1 MKRIGNLLFSVLT
14 LVGMFFG
21 QTAVFAQGSGL
32 QVSPVRTEE
41 TVGAGESVTF
51 EVQLNNVTSGTV
63 TAQPEIYDFEPKEDG
78 SPQIITNEENKNK
91 AVSIKSF
98 LSGLDK
104 TVLAPGE
111 KKSPKFTLTIP
122 KGQPAGA
129 YYGIII
135 FNALTGDQSQNQNA
149 GNGGQVSLSAGVG
162 HIVLVQV
169 PGEITDKMQLIN
181 VTAGRKDKSGKVAT
195 GSIFSAVPTQVQI
208 TLRNTGNSILKPFGN
223 ISVDKGGKQVA
234 NIQLNNADTKASLLP
249 NSNRVFTEELKD
261 LKGFGRFTI
270 TVNAAYGNGGD
281 ILTQKLNIW
290 VIPVWLGAGIG
301 VGVLA
306 IAVVGFLMV
315 RKFRR

>member
-1 MKRIGNLLFSVLT
+1 MKRFFNLIFSALALAGIT
-14 LVGMFFG
+14 FG

-32 QVSPVRTEE
+32 QVSPTRTEL
-41 TVGAGESVTF
+41 TVAAGESETF

-78 SPQIITNEENKNK
+78 SPQIITNDDNKNK
-91 AVSIKSF
+91 AVSVKTF
-98 LSGLDK
+98 LSGLDR

-111 KKSPKFTLTIP
+111 KKSPKFTVNIP
-122 KGQPAGA
+122 KGQPAGS

-135 FNALTGDQSQNQNA
+135 FNALTGDQSQTPES
-149 GNGGQVSLSAGVG
+149 GNGGQVALSAGVG
-162 HIVLVQV
+162 HILLIQV
-169 PGEITDKMQLIN
+169 PGDITDKMQL
-181 VTAGRKDKSGKVAT
+181 VSTTAGRKDKEGKVTT
-195 GSIFSAVPTQVQI
+195 GSVFSDVPTQVQV

-223 ISVDKGGKQVA
+223 ISVEKGGKEVA
-234 NIQLNNADTKASLLP
+234 NIQINNSDSKASVLP

-261 LKGFGRFTI
+261 LKGYGRFTI

-281 ILTQKLNIW
+281 ILTQKLNVW

-301 VGVLA
+301 AGVLA
-306 IAVVGFLMV
+306 LAAVVFVMF